1 MGMTQMSALF
11 KQISGKSFEDHARE
25 ATKKKATPTPQT
37 AGAATNN
44 AAASATNTQI
54 ATRAAAGPA
63 AAGVGTPAQGA
74 LTRKTLLG

>member
-54 ATRAAAGPA
+54 AT
-63 AAGVGTPAQGA
+63 
-74 LTRKTLLG
+74 